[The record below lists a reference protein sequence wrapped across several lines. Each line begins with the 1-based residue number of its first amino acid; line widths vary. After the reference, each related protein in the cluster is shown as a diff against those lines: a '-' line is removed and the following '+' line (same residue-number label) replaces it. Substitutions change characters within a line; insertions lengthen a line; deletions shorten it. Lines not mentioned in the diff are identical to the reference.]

1 MNDRKN
7 SKFIPVRVHF
17 QVPQPFFLSG
27 ENIAVFRRNN
37 SQYLENFHRFLI
49 YKVKDFAL
57 MEEISLQRIRELL
70 LAIHYP
76 VGKGVEFDTEKA
88 PDLGYSAE
96 EIAFAERIIPIEPDR
111 TLISLFKREIIFC
124 NLDKSFTCGI
134 VYIAIAK
141 IIFIIEADGSECDHI
156 FEEDLETKVAE
167 MKNFVQSLDWT
178 TSIRNDCYGN
188 NI

>member
-1 MNDRKN
+1 
-7 SKFIPVRVHF
+7 
-17 QVPQPFFLSG
+17 
-27 ENIAVFRRNN
+27 
-37 SQYLENFHRFLI
+37 
-49 YKVKDFAL
+49 

-88 PDLGYSAE
+88 LDLGYSAE
-96 EIAFAERIIPIEPDR
+96 EIAFVERIIPIEPDR
-111 TLISLFKREIIFC
+111 TLMSLFKREIIFC

-134 VYIAIAK
+134 VYIAMAK
-141 IIFIIEADGSECDHI
+141 IIFIIEADGSECDYI

-167 MKNFVQSLDWT
+167 MKDFVQLLAWA
-178 TSIRNDCYGN
+178 TSNRNDCYGN